1 MLFVES
7 IHQLIFDIDG
17 FLNSG
22 YLYFFLE
29 IKNNKKKRRLEK
41 KGGNIIFKLK
51 TNVNEL
57 KKPNIESLFM

>member
-29 IKNNKKKRRLEK
+29 IKNNKKKEDWK
-41 KGGNIIFKLK
+41 KKEGILFLSLK
-51 TNVNEL
+51 QTSMN
-57 KKPNIESLFM
+57 